1 MMKRVSLAIV
11 ALAVSAGWPLQE
23 MWLREKQCS
32 RNE

>member
-11 ALAVSAGWPLQE
+11 ALAVSAGVALLE

-32 RNE
+32 RNV